1 MRVGIF
7 LYHTG
12 TTEPQS
18 GGPVWGD
25 EVMALGIQRHMMNTG
40 DIKFVKLYNRDQIAQ
55 AKKDELDFGFYL
67 HPDIDLAAKI
77 NMFWLQN
84 GKNEE
89 QALQS
94 AKRFDGVGFCSKI
107 LLKDYYGGNGIYLP
121 QMVDTSVYY
130 KTANIKELET
140 DITYVGN
147 NIKEEETV
155 KTYLE
160 PLTKQTKHSFS
171 IYGNGWPYPQYKGR
185 IAPLHVPYLYSSSK
199 IVLSMHLKDHK
210 KFDVTTSRVYEALA
224 CETLVISDVVEEAV
238 VNFSNH
244 VVFSAGENDLLEQ
257 IEFYLTHEDERQ
269 KRIKGQRDLIVN
281 KFDTKHRVN
290 DILNYYD
297 HLKAKK

>member
-1 MRVGIF
+1 MRIGIF

-12 TTEPQS
+12 TTNPLS

-25 EVMALGIQRHMMNTG
+25 EVMALGIQRNMMNSPNV
-40 DIKFVKLYNRDQIAQ
+40 KYVKLYNRDQIEQ

-89 QALQS
+89 QALKS
-94 AKRFDGVGFCSKI
+94 AQKFQGVGFCSKI
-107 LLKDYYGGNGIYLP
+107 LLKEYYNGNGIYLP
-121 QMVDTSVYY
+121 QMVDTSMYF
-130 KTANIKELET
+130 KTPSVKELET

-160 PLTKQTKHSFS
+160 PLTKQTKYKLS
-171 IYGNGWPYPQYKGR
+171 IYGNGWPYPQYRGR
-185 IAPLHVPYLYSSSK
+185 IAPVHVPYLYSSSK

-210 KFDVTTSRVYEALA
+210 RFDVVTSRVYEALS
-224 CETLVISDVVEEAV
+224 CETLVISDVIEEAV
-238 VNFSNH
+238 LNFSNH
-244 VVFSAGENDLLEQ
+244 VVFSSGEDHLLEQ
-257 IEFYLTHEDERQ
+257 IDYYLTHEEERQ
-269 KRIKGQRDLIVN
+269 KMINGQRDLII
-281 KFDTKHRVN
+281 KKYDTKHRVD

-297 HLKAKK
+297 TLVQK